1 MPMKAIKAMKTIK
14 LSLMC
19 PLALVGQTTLGAQA
33 IIDGSVPGDAIVA
46 TSANSPAGYS
56 ATNAID
62 NNVTTKYLNF
72 DKLNTGM
79 TITPTGQ
86 RPVRALTLISA
97 EDAPER
103 DPSSFV
109 LEGSNDGT
117 NFTRIASNAV
127 PAFSTRHLVQSIA
140 FPNTNVFNVYRL
152 LFPTVSNAV
161 TANSMQIAEV
171 ESLYHAEITSP
182 NDTVSITLPPGATD
196 VRGVGAL
203 FDRQLDDTHKLEVAP
218 LTNTSTIVDIIP
230 AGATVL
236 KGFEL

>member
-86 RPVRALTLISA
+86 RPVRGLTLISA

-103 DPSSFV
+103 DPSSFL

-127 PAFSTRHLVQSIA
+127 PVFKDRNVVQSFA
-140 FPNTNVFNVYRL
+140 FANTNVFNRYRL
-152 LFPTVSNAV
+152 RFPTIANAAA
-161 TANSMQIAEV
+161 ANSMQIAEV
-171 ESLYHAEITSP
+171 ELLQHEEFTISYDWS
-182 NDTVSITLPPGATD
+182 SIILPPGAEEVSSYFDLINRFLGLGKLD
-196 VRGVGAL
+196 V
-203 FDRQLDDTHKLEVAP
+203 
-218 LTNTSTIVDIIP
+218 
-230 AGATVL
+230 
-236 KGFEL
+236 